1 MTTSDIF
8 SLESIRSTLIRQEET
23 IIFALIERAQF
34 RRNHA
39 VYEIGDEFGGNALMN
54 DDGELVSLLD
64 WMFMETEKLHAKIR
78 RYTSPEEHPFFP
90 KYISAPVL
98 PQLEYPSLIVESKD
112 IVDVNPEI
120 MRWHITKILKRL
132 CQEGDDE
139 QYGSSALCDINAM
152 QALSRRIHYGKFVA
166 ESKFLNDQAGYTTLL
181 EKGDTMAVLDLLT
194 NVEVERK
201 VLRRAY
207 LKAKN
212 YGQDISIDESK
223 KREIKRNDIGEGK
236 DDMDYKVD
244 PKLIADIYRDMI
256 IPLTKDVEI
265 RYLYNRVGL
274 EPPPPELYLEKCRA
288 PLDAFD
294 DFADFESIKK

>member
-34 RRNHA
+34 RRNA
-39 VYEIGDEFGGNALMN
+39 AIYDLTKTEFGEALMN
-54 DDGELVSLLD
+54 DDGEPVSLLD
-64 WMFMETEKLHAKIR
+64 WMFIETEKLHAKIR

-98 PQLEYPSLIVESKD
+98 PQLEFPSLIVESKD
-112 IVDVNPEI
+112 MVDVNSEI
-120 MRWHITKILKRL
+120 MRWHIQKILKRL

-166 ESKFLNDQAGYTTLL
+166 ESKFLNDQAGYTDLL
-181 EKGDTMAVLDLLT
+181 KKGDTMAVLELLT
-194 NVEVERK
+194 NEEVERK

-212 YGQDISIDESK
+212 YGQDISIDGGGNYGGNSSRKE
-223 KREIKRNDIGEGK
+223 GE
-236 DDMDYKVD
+236 DYKVD

-274 EPPPPELYLEKCRA
+274 EPPPPETYLERCRA

-294 DFADFESIKK
+294 DFDL